1 MACGI
6 WLLVFIC
13 FKLCVLLVGTPP
25 SCPSGQYVVPTDD
38 GDKCCQMCRPGNR
51 TKPECTALQ
60 STFCAVCG
68 DGTYMDKY
76 TARKQCHQCLNCT
89 KGTGLRRIRS
99 CKFDRNT
106 MCEPL
111 EGFLCV
117 RGSVDR
123 CVAAQQH
130 STCAPGQY
138 ISTAGTSSTDTV
150 CGDCREGT
158 FSDGTFMSCQNH
170 TQCSWHLKQGT
181 NYADSVCLEGLTAAE
196 WTGLVIGILLLLM
209 LSCVL
214 VILIRKHRCQK
225 VRRTAIPADDENKEE
240 LKEIITENKSHDTA
254 EIKCVINN
262 TSPKCSL
269 KTIRTPESGGCE
281 RPGAGCQV

>member
-170 TQCSWHLKQGT
+170 TQRF
-181 NYADSVCLEGLTAAE
+181 DSSRVDWACYRDSTPTDALMC
-196 WTGLVIGILLLLM
+196 IGD
-209 LSCVL
+209 
-214 VILIRKHRCQK
+214 
-225 VRRTAIPADDENKEE
+225 PDKETQMSE
-240 LKEIITENKSHDTA
+240 SAPNSH
-254 EIKCVINN
+254 
-262 TSPKCSL
+262 SS
-269 KTIRTPESGGCE
+269 R
-281 RPGAGCQV
+281 